1 MSHDLRRK
9 LAYFGP
15 REKVYSSDNTE
26 IEGLPRTWRRVLG
39 MSYPFPV
46 VGPFGCVYADIE
58 HALCAS
64 RYMYTSNRPIYG
76 QMFRAEVNRFAG
88 SSMCRR
94 WGSANGMSLLL
105 TDPNDRIWF
114 LVRDRCMFDFVYQR
128 IARDEVYR
136 HVLETLIDAQYL
148 PVYHV
153 RTANEMTYWGA
164 TMNRE
169 STSNTLTDRSPKED
183 LETMYLEASRHSY
196 SSPKE
201 LLVGENRLG
210 EIMVDAIQAYRQVQS
225 GISTTR
231 VNGLIQND
239 FEKELTP
246 LGKHT
251 ISEVERELEEE
262 EEDTEDKKCF
272 VQPKS
277 RPKKSRKTQKK
288 VVNEPPSVAAAAAA
302 AAEEEEEEEVMPE
315 ETVFFRELFQGADM
329 DVKTANEI
337 LRIAGI
343 GTDEH
348 EDDPSLYSL
357 F

>member
-1 MSHDLRRK
+1 
-9 LAYFGP
+9 
-15 REKVYSSDNTE
+15 
-26 IEGLPRTWRRVLG
+26 
-39 MSYPFPV
+39 
-46 VGPFGCVYADIE
+46 
-58 HALCAS
+58 
-64 RYMYTSNRPIYG
+64 MYTSNRPIYG

-114 LVRDRCMFDFVYQR
+114 LIRDRCMFDFVYQR

-136 HVLETLIDAQYL
+136 HVLETLVDAQYL

-196 SSPKE
+196 NSPKE

-210 EIMVDAIQAYRQVQS
+210 EIMVDAIQAYRQVQA

-239 FEKELTP
+239 LEKELTP

-251 ISEVERELEEE
+251 ISEAERELEEE
-262 EEDTEDKKCF
+262 EEAQADESKEIHHTTM
-272 VQPKS
+272 PKS
-277 RPKKSRKTQKK
+277 RSKKSRKMSKK
-288 VVNEPPSVAAAAAA
+288 EAANESLPLPPPPPPPLVVEEQSRKEK
-302 AAEEEEEEEVMPE
+302 EEEEKGV
-315 ETVFFRELFQGADM
+315 LFEDLFPGFPPGDM

-337 LRIAGI
+337 LRLAGI
-343 GTDEH
+343 DDETDEH
-348 EDDPSLYSL
+348 EDPSVYSL

>member
-15 REKVYSSDNTE
+15 REKVYASDNTE

-39 MSYPFPV
+39 MSYPYPV

-58 HALCAS
+58 HAICAS
-64 RYMYTSNRPIYG
+64 RYMYTSNRPVYG
-76 QMFRAEVNRFAG
+76 QMFRAEVSRFAG

-114 LVRDRCMFDFVYQR
+114 LIRDRCMFDFVYQR
-128 IARDEVYR
+128 ISRDETYR
-136 HVLETLIDAQYL
+136 HILETLIDAQYL

-153 RTANEMTYWGA
+153 RTANETTYWGA

-183 LETMYLEASRHSY
+183 LETMYLEAARHSY
-196 SSPKE
+196 SNPKE

-231 VNGLIQND
+231 VHGLIQQD
-239 FEKELTP
+239 LQKELTP

-251 ISEVERELEEE
+251 ISEAERELEEDDDSQTS
-262 EEDTEDKKCF
+262 EDA
-272 VQPKS
+272 VRVPKARS
-277 RPKKSRKTQKK
+277 KKSRK
-288 VVNEPPSVAAAAAA
+288 AAAQ
-302 AAEEEEEEEVMPE
+302 PKK
-315 ETVFFRELFQGADM
+315 ETEALEKERDETFEELFPGIQENTM
-329 DVKTANEI
+329 DIRTANEI
-337 LRIAGI
+337 LRMAGI
-343 GTDEH
+343 ELDDH
-348 EDDPSLYSL
+348 EDPAVYSL